1 MIHLI
6 HLVGLKKLMLV
17 MIRFKESY
25 ASFRITLVF
34 LKFQLNKRFSFQ
46 HVAEAIVRKVVK
58 KFSSDEPSACEIPIK
73 ILRVNFVFSN

>member
-1 MIHLI
+1 
-6 HLVGLKKLMLV
+6 MLV

-25 ASFRITLVF
+25 SSFRITLVF

-58 KFSSDEPSACEIPIK
+58 KFSSDEPSASEIPIK